1 MSPLSYFT
9 ERASEVCGQIRVYSR
24 SNGGKIS
31 VRLPVKEQN
40 WHKIPHGFSFNTLFC
55 FVQVLP
61 QNKRIPVTPS
71 LLFINKCK
79 SVFLSF
85 SLLNLFEF
93 LDQEWPV
100 LEIVAVYISFIV
112 SKNILWNPH
121 QFLHCQDFRN
131 TFNSASPDKEKRG
144 TSEFGNNRLCYL

>member
-85 SLLNLFEF
+85 SLLNLIEF
-93 LDQEWPV
+93 WSVMTGSWNCRCLHIFYRIQKLSLKP
-100 LEIVAVYISFIV
+100 SSV
-112 SKNILWNPH
+112 SLLSRFSKHL
-121 QFLHCQDFRN
+121 QQCFSRQR
-131 TFNSASPDKEKRG
+131 EKG